1 MIELVA
7 IPRESVGMMWPIVK
21 PGIKK
26 TLARGIGMHSEQQ
39 IFDAAVEG
47 DMLLFVVVQD
57 DSLEPLATLICNVD
71 EGEHRIF
78 QVGMAWAGKGDLN
91 EWFDIA
97 YDALL
102 KVAIELKCNIVA
114 ITGRRGWVRYL
125 RSRGFSEKMVTVI
138 KEI

>member
-1 MIELVA
+1 MIELAA
-7 IPRESVGMMWPIVK
+7 IPRESVDMMWPIVR
-21 PGIKK
+21 PGIEKM
-26 TLARGIGMHSEQQ
+26 LAHGIGMHTEQQ
-39 IFDAAVEG
+39 IYDAAVAG

-57 DSLEPLATLICNVD
+57 DSMEPLAVLVCNVD
-71 EGEHRIF
+71 AGEHRIF
-78 QVGMAWAGKGDLN
+78 QVGMAWGENMN

-97 YDALL
+97 YKSLL
-102 KVAIELKCNIVA
+102 KVAIELKCTIVA